1 MPHSKKVPAFSFF
14 FFFSNQAKGEKRNF
28 NKVKMMMFPKFF
40 SFASIFEI
48 SYIIMPREDA
58 ILTQDAYGEG
68 SL

>member
-1 MPHSKKVPAFSFF
+1 
-14 FFFSNQAKGEKRNF
+14 
-28 NKVKMMMFPKFF
+28 MMFPKFF